1 MTFMDWLWNW
11 FQPKAVRMRAFVLWP
26 SARVELLDAD
36 GYLTRRRGVQIT
48 LRKSSV
54 IGPYTFTALTV
65 NGIATFPNLGSAGG
79 STVQLKLSAS
89 GLPDLVVDVA
99 IVPDPANIIA
109 SLRYV
114 TAPPTGPV
122 VDRTGTFSVQVEGL
136 NAAGARALVNK
147 TGFLSFTA
155 PPTPPATLP
164 GTVMHATGKGPTYD
178 LVAGLSP
185 VIVLAID
192 DPAIS

>member
-1 MTFMDWLWNW
+1 MDWLWNW

-65 NGIATFPNLGSAGG
+65 TGIATFPNLGSAGG

-89 GLPDLVVDVA
+89 GLPDLVVDVT
-99 IVPDPANIIA
+99 IVPDPANVPV
-109 SLRYV
+109 SMRYV
-114 TAPPTGPV
+114 TAPPAGPV
-122 VDRTGTFSVQVEGL
+122 VDRTGTFSVQAELL
-136 NAAGARALVNK
+136 NAAGTRAVVNK

-155 PPTPPATLP
+155 PAVPPATVP
-164 GTVMHATGKGPTYD
+164 GTVIHQAGKGPTYD
-178 LVAGLSP
+178 IMAGLSP
-185 VIVLAID
+185 VIVLALD
-192 DPAIS
+192 DPAIP

>member
-65 NGIATFPNLGSAGG
+65 TGIATFPNLGSAGG

-89 GLPDLVVDVA
+89 GLPDLVVDVT
-99 IVPDPANIIA
+99 IVPDPANVPV
-109 SLRYV
+109 SMRYV
-114 TAPPTGPV
+114 TAPPAGPV
-122 VDRTGTFSVQVEGL
+122 VDRTGTFSVQAELL
-136 NAAGARALVNK
+136 NAAGTRAVVNK

-155 PPTPPATLP
+155 PAVPPATVP
-164 GTVMHATGKGPTYD
+164 GTVIHQAGKGPTYD
-178 LVAGLSP
+178 IMAGLSP
-185 VIVLAID
+185 VIVLALD
-192 DPAIS
+192 DPAIP